1 MKIGLTALALTL
13 ALCFGTAQAQESND
27 KDAETRA
34 FLSSL
39 RYEDGNI
46 ALPDASAHINVK
58 PGFRFLGHDDA
69 RRVLEQY
76 WGNPPD
82 DSVLGMLVPDNA
94 GLDSDHSWAVVVT
107 YSDEGYVSDED
118 ANEIDY
124 DAMLK
129 EMKSGTSEENEERK
143 RAGYPSIELVGWAQ
157 PPRYDAA
164 SKRLHWAK
172 ELSFDGEKSH
182 TLNYDIRVL
191 GRSGFISLNAVAS
204 MDDLDLVNAGMNQV
218 LPMAEFDAGQR
229 YADFKPGT
237 DKVAAYGLAAL
248 VGGGIAAKTGLLA
261 KLGALLLAG
270 KKFIVLIFVALAA
283 FARKLFG
290 GKKDKGS
297 VQ

>member
-204 MDDLDLVNAGMNQV
+204 MDDLGLVNAGMNQV

>member
-1 MKIGLTALALTL
+1 MRFASTALALAL
-13 ALCFGTAQAQESND
+13 ALGLATVQAQEPNAGE
-27 KDAETRA
+27 AEARA

-39 RYEDGNI
+39 HYEEGSI
-46 ALPDASAHINVK
+46 ALPDASAHIDVK

-69 RRVLEQY
+69 RRVLEEY

-94 GLDSDHSWAVVVT
+94 GLDSEHSWAVVVT

-124 DAMLK
+124 DALLK
-129 EMKSGTSEENEERK
+129 DMKSGTSDSNEERK
-143 RAGYPSIELVGWAQ
+143 RAGYPAIELVGWAQ
-157 PPRYDAA
+157 PPRYDAG

-172 ELSFDGEKSH
+172 ELAFEGEKAH

-204 MDDLDLVNAGMNQV
+204 MGDIGLVNSGMAEV

-229 YADFKPGT
+229 YADFKPGS

-270 KKFIVLIFVALAA
+270 KKFIVLIFIGLAA
-283 FARKLFG
+283 FARKFFG

>member
-13 ALCFGTAQAQESND
+13 ALGFGTAQAQESND

-297 VQ
+297 VP

>member
-172 ELSFDGEKSH
+172 ELSFDSEKSH

-204 MDDLDLVNAGMNQV
+204 MDDLGLVNAGMNQV

-270 KKFIVLIFVALAA
+270 KKFIVLIFVALAT

>member
-297 VQ
+297 VP

>member
-172 ELSFDGEKSH
+172 ELSFDSEKSH

-204 MDDLDLVNAGMNQV
+204 MDDLGLVNAGMNQV

>member
-283 FARKLFG
+283 FVRKLFG

>member
-124 DAMLK
+124 DAMLE

-204 MDDLDLVNAGMNQV
+204 MDDLGLVNAGMNQV

>member
-13 ALCFGTAQAQESND
+13 ALGFGTAQAKESND

-204 MDDLDLVNAGMNQV
+204 MDDLGLVNAGMNQV

>member
-172 ELSFDGEKSH
+172 ELSFDSEKSH

-297 VQ
+297 VP

>member
-204 MDDLDLVNAGMNQV
+204 MDDLGLVNAGMNQV

-283 FARKLFG
+283 FVRKLFG

>member
-1 MKIGLTALALTL
+1 MKTGLIALALAL

-27 KDAETRA
+27 KDAETQA

-39 RYEDGNI
+39 HYEDGSI
-46 ALPDASAHINVK
+46 ALPDASAHLDVK

-94 GLDSDHSWAVVVT
+94 GLGSDHSWAVVVT
-107 YSDEGYVSDED
+107 YSDEGHVSDED

-129 EMKSGTSEENEERK
+129 DMKAGTSEENEERK
-143 RAGYPSIELVGWAQ
+143 RAGYPAIELVGWAQ
-157 PPRYDAA
+157 PPRYDAG

-172 ELSFDGEKSH
+172 ELSFDGENSH

-204 MDDLDLVNAGMNQV
+204 MDDLGLVNAGMGQV
-218 LPMAEFDAGQR
+218 LPMAEFDEGQR

-270 KKFIVLIFVALAA
+270 KKFIVLIFVALAGLA
-283 FARKLFG
+283 KKLFG
-290 GKKDKGS
+290 GKKDKGA

>member
-1 MKIGLTALALTL
+1 MRFASIALALSL
-13 ALCFGTAQAQESND
+13 ALGLATAQAQEPSAGE
-27 KDAETRA
+27 AEARA
-34 FLSSL
+34 LLSSL
-39 RYEDGNI
+39 HYEEGSI
-46 ALPDASAHINVK
+46 ALPDASAHIHVK

-69 RRVLEQY
+69 RRVLEEY

-82 DSVLGMLVPDNA
+82 DTVLGMLVPDNA
-94 GLDSDHSWAVVVT
+94 GLDSEHSWAVVVT

-124 DAMLK
+124 DALLK
-129 EMKSGTSEENEERK
+129 DMKSGTSDSNEERK
-143 RAGYPSIELVGWAQ
+143 RAGYPAIELVGWAQ
-157 PPRYDAA
+157 PPRYDAT

-172 ELSFDGEKSH
+172 ELAFEGEKAH

-191 GRSGFISLNAVAS
+191 GRSGFISLNAVAG
-204 MDDLDLVNAGMNQV
+204 MDDLGLVNSGMAEV

-229 YADFKPGT
+229 YADFKPGS

-270 KKFIVLIFVALAA
+270 KKFIVLIFIGLAA

>member
-204 MDDLDLVNAGMNQV
+204 MDDLGLVNAGMNQV

-297 VQ
+297 VP

>member
-129 EMKSGTSEENEERK
+129 EMKSGTSEENEQRK

-204 MDDLDLVNAGMNQV
+204 MDDLGLVNAGMNQV